1 MNYINGSELANKRFI
16 QLENSDLREAQTGG
30 KYIPQCGETYYYL
43 RTNGSISDY
52 ESNDDSI
59 DRWILKHHHVFRTRK
74 ECEDYRHFLKVL
86 DEYTFEPNWGD
97 PSQAKWLLCF
107 DHEDHCIGFATK
119 HSQQDQNPCFK
130 SYEKAVAFVDAVG
143 IEAVKRYMFDVWE

>member
-16 QLENSDLREAQTGG
+16 QLKNGDLREVQG
-30 KYIPQCGETYYYL
+30 KYVPKYNELYYYL
-43 RTNGSISDY
+43 GNCGRIASYYNRDNSVD
-52 ESNDDSI
+52 E
-59 DRWILKHHHVFRTRK
+59 WILKHNLVFRTED
-74 ECEDYRHFLKVL
+74 ECKDYKKFLETL
-86 DEYTFEPNWGD
+86 DKYTFEPNWGD

-143 IEAVKRYMFDVWE
+143 IEAVKCYMFDVWE